1 MIAKNVSLTS
11 TVSVHKN
18 SSATLVTKQ
27 ASYIPRHKDNN
38 HPKGGSEYVGAG
50 LAAEE
55 ELSAESEVEEEGEG
69 EELAARQGTK
79 VRDVVASVAS
89 LHSSLNG
96 LD

>member
-11 TVSVHKN
+11 TVSVRKN

-69 EELAARQGTK
+69 EEL
-79 VRDVVASVAS
+79 VRVIS
-89 LHSSLNG
+89 LDLNALTLPVG
-96 LD
+96 RGPPAQE